1 MTKIGKELNR
11 GGIMETITDWTNK
24 LCDICNVDFDYC
36 DNGIHRIKTMSY
48 RKGILYCPNCI
59 KEREE

>member
-1 MTKIGKELNR
+1 MK
-11 GGIMETITDWTNK
+11 TITDWTNK
-24 LCDICNVDFDYC
+24 LCDICNVGFDYYE
-36 DNGIHRIKTMSY
+36 NGIHRIKTMSY